1 MVFTSLYLHLS
12 LFVYSES
19 ISISSF
25 FQPKRLSISK
35 SVVSHFTRCSLW
47 FLVGTEHQGLCEESF
62 RGVLVHSPVCC
73 TWQRRGINHKTDC
86 G

>member
-1 MVFTSLYLHLS
+1 MVCESLHLHLY

-25 FQPKRLSISK
+25 YKLKRLSISK
-35 SVVSHFTRCSLW
+35 SVLSHVTCCSLC
-47 FLVGTEHQGLCEESF
+47 FVVGTEHQGLCEESF

-73 TWQRRGINHKTDC
+73 TWQR
-86 G
+86 